1 MLQKPLKKKNN
12 KAKRM
17 KLLKP
22 IAITEAATER
32 KGETARKTECKAK
45 IKANKMRKICQA
57 I

>member
-1 MLQKPLKKKNN
+1 MLQKPLKKNN

-22 IAITEAATER
+22 MAITEAATER
-32 KGETARKTECKAK
+32 EGETARKTECKAK